1 MHCSLVCVV
10 PLKLLISLHGF
21 LTALQISFW
30 LSLPLRVTYRSHK
43 SFPFY
48 PLLPDR
54 AVVWCCWPLLV
65 TDWCSLHISASLGS
79 CLQPTCFRSSFK
91 NIVLVRILNLLSS
104 SDRRKFPSTLRFSAL
119 HTGHSWIRSEF
130 MVSKLS
136 ENTPIAT
143 RSTTISSFE
152 GKKLTP
158 QESCMWEIICTL
170 IASFAF
176 LCVPH
181 VVKQCSATEPSGCTG
196 MWTPDMQI
204 HFLKDISG

>member
-1 MHCSLVCVV
+1 MCILTPTVSALVNSNAFNKCYIAFHNVVHYSLLLKVLIMKLQRFQVVKAFSAHCSTPLKHQCFLQRTGSQDLVKLQYLSSKFSLLLECMHCSLVCVV

-30 LSLPLRVTYRSHK
+30 LSLPLRVTYRSHN

-119 HTGHSWIRSEF
+119 HTGHS
-130 MVSKLS
+130 
-136 ENTPIAT
+136 
-143 RSTTISSFE
+143 
-152 GKKLTP
+152 
-158 QESCMWEIICTL
+158 
-170 IASFAF
+170 
-176 LCVPH
+176 
-181 VVKQCSATEPSGCTG
+181 
-196 MWTPDMQI
+196 
-204 HFLKDISG
+204 